1 MVVVQLYLD
10 ANILKN
16 VRDWFISSSLIG
28 RTTCVYHSTG
38 LGRDLHPVPVSNALA
53 SSSLVKHT
61 EQSRAEQWSEYVY
74 EQNSPAAHLKHE

>member
-1 MVVVQLYLD
+1 
-10 ANILKN
+10 LKN

-28 RTTCVYHSTG
+28 HTTCVYHSTG
-38 LGRDLHPVPVSNALA
+38 LGPDLHPVPVSNALA

-74 EQNSPAAHLKHE
+74 KQNSLAAHLKHEWSRLMVE